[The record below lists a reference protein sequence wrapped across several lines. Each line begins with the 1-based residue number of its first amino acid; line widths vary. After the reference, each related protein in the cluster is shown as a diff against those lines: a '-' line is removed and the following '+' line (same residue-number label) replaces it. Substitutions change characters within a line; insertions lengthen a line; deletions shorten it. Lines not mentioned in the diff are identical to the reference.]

1 MLNTKQ
7 IKTLQSKDWTVKEK
21 GFYITIYSN
30 EVDNNVWEQLCD
42 QVGVS
47 TDAIEITVLGFGVTS
62 K

>member
-1 MLNTKQ
+1 MLNAKQ
-7 IKTLQSKDWTVKEK
+7 IKTLQSKKWTVKEN

-30 EVDNNVWEQLCD
+30 EVDCDVWEQICE

-47 TDAIEITVLGFGVTS
+47 SDATEVTILGFGITS